1 MKKIAA
7 CFGFVITCL
16 LLLSCSK
23 DSDSDV
29 VLNTSAPQDQTQPAR
44 SGFNGYFG
52 YIGYGSQQISG
63 YGMGVSFYTA
73 AWSLVDNPI
82 YWLQIGLS
90 GTWILPDNSDN
101 TSTPLCP
108 EGTRAREWPE
118 RGPTWETVFQ
128 TLEGGLGYWRGNKF
142 RYGPPKFSMNAT
154 PQCYDYEVASP
165 GWSFFYDD
173 QALDDNLLGIAQLS
187 NRLLIPPDA
196 LTFEGEPDGEFMS
209 YAYMALPFTDAYN
222 NGIVEVGDQSW
233 TAFIN
238 TENFKGPIAFYL
250 PETWAKLSER
260 YPLIEGRGLDA
271 RPGIINGGA
280 MEINTVPHFEA
291 TSSDGTQYIK
301 VPKLNF
307 PVNQDRKAPLVQ
319 DLKYYNRLT
328 LYNEIL
334 NWRENDVP
342 SQGSFIS
349 GMISPTLTYNPPFI
363 DVYDRQI
370 ANLGSIFSSYVEDG
384 VFGLSWE
391 QSNFDPGSFPEY
403 FRRDGNQ
410 MIPVKA
416 VDIPEETEL
425 LEATF
430 ST

>member
-1 MKKIAA
+1 
-7 CFGFVITCL
+7 
-16 LLLSCSK
+16 
-23 DSDSDV
+23 
-29 VLNTSAPQDQTQPAR
+29 
-44 SGFNGYFG
+44 
-52 YIGYGSQQISG
+52 
-63 YGMGVSFYTA
+63 
-73 AWSLVDNPI
+73 
-82 YWLQIGLS
+82 
-90 GTWILPDNSDN
+90 
-101 TSTPLCP
+101 
-108 EGTRAREWPE
+108 
-118 RGPTWETVFQ
+118 
-128 TLEGGLGYWRGNKF
+128 
-142 RYGPPKFSMNAT
+142 
-154 PQCYDYEVASP
+154 
-165 GWSFFYDD
+165 
-173 QALDDNLLGIAQLS
+173 
-187 NRLLIPPDA
+187 
-196 LTFEGEPDGEFMS
+196 
-209 YAYMALPFTDAYN
+209 MALPFTDAYN

-363 DVYDRQI
+363 DITSHAAEVIYDETPAGIQRKTKRKRPGTLGICALIQKKY
-370 ANLGSIFSSYVEDG
+370 NL
-384 VFGLSWE
+384 LSH
-391 QSNFDPGSFPEY
+391 
-403 FRRDGNQ
+403 
-410 MIPVKA
+410 
-416 VDIPEETEL
+416 
-425 LEATF
+425 
-430 ST
+430 